1 MHIDASKP
9 TDNIGVKIN
18 SDCQFLDDCFSGM
31 ICKNMFTT
39 WSCIIVNG
47 IKNYLY
53 IVFVI
58 IKIKL

>member
-9 TDNIGVKIN
+9 TDNIGIKIN
-18 SDCQFLDDCFSGM
+18 SDYQFLDDCSSGM
-31 ICKNMFTT
+31 ICKNMFTI

-58 IKIKL
+58 IQIKL